1 MMHDKAAEYIGINA
15 ERKRGLMNYYNE
27 NCARFVKPSRRYHI
41 KDGDNWCAMFTSV
54 IANMYGLSPDQ
65 FPYEVSVGEQVKLAR
80 QMGIYTA
87 NMEMAKPDDLII
99 FDWQGVNGWP
109 DHVGFIKEIKNG
121 VITTIEGNYKDT
133 VGGRIIALNSKFI
146 NGVIRL

>member
-1 MMHDKAAEYIGINA
+1 M
-15 ERKRGLMNYYNE
+15 
-27 NCARFVKPSRRYHI
+27 
-41 KDGDNWCAMFTSV
+41 
-54 IANMYGLSPDQ
+54 
-65 FPYEVSVGEQVKLAR
+65 GEQVKLAR

-87 NMEMAKPDDLII
+87 NMELAKPDDLII

-121 VITTIEGNYKDT
+121 VITTIEGNYKGT

>member
-1 MMHDKAAEYIGINA
+1 MMHDKAAEFIGIDA

-27 NCARFVKPSRRYHI
+27 NCARFVKPSRRYLI

-54 IANMYGLSPDQ
+54 IANMYGVPPDQ
-65 FPYEVSVGEQVKLAR
+65 FPYEVSVGEQVAIAR
-80 QMGIYTA
+80 KRGIYRT
-87 NMEMAKPDDLII
+87 NIELAKPDDLII

-121 VITTIEGNYKDT
+121 IITTIEGNHHGT
-133 VGGRIIALNSKFI
+133 VGIRNIVINSKFI
-146 NGVIRL
+146 NGIIQL

>member
-65 FPYEVSVGEQVKLAR
+65 FPYEV
-80 QMGIYTA
+80 
-87 NMEMAKPDDLII
+87 
-99 FDWQGVNGWP
+99 
-109 DHVGFIKEIKNG
+109 
-121 VITTIEGNYKDT
+121 
-133 VGGRIIALNSKFI
+133 
-146 NGVIRL
+146 